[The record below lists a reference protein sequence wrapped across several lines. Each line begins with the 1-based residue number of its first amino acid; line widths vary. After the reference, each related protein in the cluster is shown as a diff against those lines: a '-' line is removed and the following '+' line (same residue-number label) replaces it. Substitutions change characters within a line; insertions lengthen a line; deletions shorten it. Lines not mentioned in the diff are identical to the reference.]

1 MAERPSLRALLRRD
15 YPARVAGVFTL
26 LFGVGALVPL
36 AAAPLVAD
44 GEDRRFC
51 LFFAGCFG
59 VFVIGCCTYFLRR
72 MSWIRR
78 LTERGVVVDGRVLV
92 VDQNSEDVWYMIV
105 GYEWDGVPH
114 RAWQGTGDKSKFQ
127 PGDTVR
133 LLVDP
138 ARPDKA
144 WPAES

>member
-1 MAERPSLRALLRRD
+1 MRSVACWMGLMVFCAVGIVVSATGTQLLLRASYPSLVQ
-15 YPARVAGVFTL
+15 P
-26 LFGVGALVPL
+26 
-36 AAAPLVAD
+36 
-44 GEDRRFC
+44 
-51 LFFAGCFG
+51 
-59 VFVIGCCTYFLRR
+59 IGCTGLGLFAVGCCAYFLRR

-92 VDQNSEDVWYMIV
+92 VDQNSEDVWYLIV